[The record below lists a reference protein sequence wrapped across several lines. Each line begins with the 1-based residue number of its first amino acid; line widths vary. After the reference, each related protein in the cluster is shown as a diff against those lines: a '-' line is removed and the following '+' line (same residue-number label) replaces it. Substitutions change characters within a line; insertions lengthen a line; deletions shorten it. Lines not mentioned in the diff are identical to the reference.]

1 MRKKKY
7 YIIWVEGFTYENG
20 EKVKDLTDYGFKYTT
35 KLTEAIRIKEDD
47 IALIKSYMKRHGV
60 AEFVINGNYTFIP
73 TSYAPKGTILDLKR
87 IEI

>member
-7 YIIWVEGFTYENG
+7 YIIWVEGLTYKYG
-20 EKVKDLTDYGFKYTT
+20 EKVKNLTNYGFEYTT

-47 IALIKSYMKRHGV
+47 IVLIKIYMKRHGI

-87 IEI
+87 IAI